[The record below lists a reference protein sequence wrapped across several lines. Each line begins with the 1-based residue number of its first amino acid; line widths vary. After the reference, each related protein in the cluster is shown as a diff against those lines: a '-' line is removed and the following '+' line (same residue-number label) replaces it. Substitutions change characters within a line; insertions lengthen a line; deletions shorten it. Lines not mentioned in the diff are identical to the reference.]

1 MIQVAK
7 VPKSKRYPT
16 DFYHTHRAS
25 VLKMND
31 GEGVIE
37 SERLA
42 NVLLPRERSKK
53 PVALGVFI
61 FGFAP
66 DSQTGEADG
75 NEEPKQTEE

>member
-16 DFYHTHRAS
+16 DFYHAHTHTHRAS

-31 GEGVIE
+31 GEVVIE
-37 SERLA
+37 GERLA
-42 NVLLPRERSKK
+42 NVLLPRERFKK

-66 DSQTGEADG
+66 DSQTGG
-75 NEEPKQTEE
+75 G